1 MKIIKDILAS
11 IYQVIDKVFI
21 LPITKFVFRITKKF
35 DRPSKWL
42 ENWLSKSNTLLFIS
56 LILSIFIFIVIDQKI
71 LFFSRSSAEVLKQ
84 QPVVAVYN
92 EDAYV
97 IEGLPEFVDI
107 TLIGSKTDLYIAKQ
121 SPTNTVQIDLSGYTA
136 GQYKVDINYNN
147 VSSSLEYSVNP
158 SFATVTIY
166 PKISKGK
173 TLTIDVLNQDN
184 LDDKLVIEDVKVP
197 NEEVVIK
204 GAEYQVSKVA
214 TVKAL
219 VDINNLV
226 KQQVGTHTLKDVPLK
241 AYDEQG
247 NVVDVEIVPG
257 TIDAE
262 VVISSPSKEVPIKV
276 IPKGEVAFGG
286 AISAISSSVTK
297 VTVYGT
303 KEAIANLEYVPVEID
318 VTGLTEDR
326 QYKMELVKP
335 SGIKSMSVSNVTVDI
350 AVISEVSE
358 KTLEVIIDFRNVKN
372 GYSAQG
378 STPND
383 YKAVVRVKGVP
394 SVIKDMVATD
404 VTAYVDLS
412 TYKEGQKQEVEVH
425 VEGIDVKV
433 QYVAVTKKI
442 TVDIYKN

>member
-1 MKIIKDILAS
+1 M
-11 IYQVIDKVFI
+11 
-21 LPITKFVFRITKKF
+21 
-35 DRPSKWL
+35 
-42 ENWLSKSNTLLFIS
+42 
-56 LILSIFIFIVIDQKI
+56 
-71 LFFSRSSAEVLKQ
+71 
-84 QPVVAVYN
+84 
-92 EDAYV
+92 
-97 IEGLPEFVDI
+97 
-107 TLIGSKTDLYIAKQ
+107 IGSKTDLYIAKQ

-412 TYKEGQKQEVEVH
+412 TYKEGLKQEVEVH